1 MLVLKR
7 TTGEG
12 LVFLTNQGRIEIT
25 VGKDG
30 KLAIN
35 APKDVKVL
43 RQELERKDAARM
55 EHK

>member
-12 LVFLTNQGRIEIT
+12 LVFLTSQGRIEVT
-25 VGKDG
+25 VGRDG

-35 APKDVKVL
+35 APQEVKVL
-43 RQELERKDAARM
+43 RKELERQDAARK